1 MDAHRLGD
9 PWLSSDDSGALR
21 KYRNHPHACCY
32 VYTVECKHKISPQQ
46 KSQCMHRILGQRFM
60 RYAQVI
66 TGRITH
72 CML

>member
-32 VYTVECKHKISPQQ
+32 VYTVECKHKICVCS
-46 KSQCMHRILGQRFM
+46 KSLGV
-60 RYAQVI
+60 YIVYWAS
-66 TGRITH
+66 G
-72 CML
+72 L